1 MTAYTASWCA
11 GLLAR
16 NGRRTG
22 PERGRRPRTLI
33 ALVLLAGCAAESP
46 PATEQHVLA
55 ALATDLLLPMGD
67 VRVAGWPSDCRT
79 DGVTDAPVA
88 AVLFAAFLDANADA
102 APVNLAF
109 DGPAA
114 RLRVDS
120 SGLHPRRLSGEHAE
134 PVVAVSHVGMVDDTA
149 LVCVEVFGVQERA
162 FLVLLN
168 RGPSGDYAMRSEIE
182 VWSELPPEELPD
194 GELYR

>member
-1 MTAYTASWCA
+1 MTASTASWCA

-16 NGRRTG
+16 NGRRRG
-22 PERGRRPRTLI
+22 PESRRPCSLM
-33 ALVLLAGCAAESP
+33 ALVVVAGCVAESP
-46 PATEQHVLA
+46 PATEQDVLA

-88 AVLFAAFLDANADA
+88 AALFAAFLDANAGT
-102 APVNLAF
+102 APVRLSF
-109 DGPAA
+109 DGQAA

-120 SGLHPRRLSGEHAE
+120 SGLHPRRVSAEQAE
-134 PVVAVSHVGMVDDTA
+134 PVVAVSHVGMVDDAA
-149 LVCVEVFGVQERA
+149 LVCVEIFGVQERA

-168 RGPSGDYAMRSEIE
+168 RERSGDYAVQSEIE

>member
-1 MTAYTASWCA
+1 MTASRASACA

-16 NGRRTG
+16 I
-22 PERGRRPRTLI
+22 GRRPGTVI
-33 ALVLLAGCAAESP
+33 ALVLVGGCVTESP
-46 PATEQHVLA
+46 PPTEQDVLA

-88 AVLFAAFLDANADA
+88 AGLFAAFLAANAEA
-102 APVNLAF
+102 APVSLASS
-109 DGPAA
+109 GPVA

-120 SGLHPRRLSGEHAE
+120 SGLHPRRLSAENAE
-134 PVVAVSHVGMVDDTA
+134 PVVAVSRIGMVDDAA

-168 RGPSGDYAMRSEIE
+168 RGRSGSGTQGAAFAVHSEIE
-182 VWSELPPEELPD
+182 VYAELAPEELPD

>member
-1 MTAYTASWCA
+1 MTASTASWCA
-11 GLLAR
+11 GLLAGR
-16 NGRRTG
+16 GRRTAR
-22 PERGRRPRTLI
+22 EPRTLI
-33 ALVLLAGCAAESP
+33 ALVLLVGCVAESP
-46 PATEQHVLA
+46 PATEQDVLA
-55 ALATDLLLPMGD
+55 GLATDLLLPMGD

-88 AVLFAAFLDANADA
+88 AALFTAFLDANAGA
-102 APVNLAF
+102 APVSLAF
-109 DGPAA
+109 GGPAA

-120 SGLHPRRLSGEHAE
+120 SGQHPRRLSAEGAE
-134 PVVAVSHVGMVDDTA
+134 PVVAVSHAGMVDDTA

-168 RGPSGDYAMRSEIE
+168 SGPSGDFAVQSEIE
-182 VWSELPPEELPD
+182 VWSELAPEELPD

>member
-1 MTAYTASWCA
+1 MTTTTASWCA
-11 GLLAR
+11 GLLACK
-16 NGRRTG
+16 GRRAG
-22 PERGRRPRTLI
+22 RGPRTLV
-33 ALVLLAGCAAESP
+33 ALVLLVGCAAETP
-46 PATEQHVLA
+46 PATEQDVLA

-88 AVLFAAFLDANADA
+88 AALFAAFLDANAEA
-102 APVNLAF
+102 APLSLAF
-109 DGPAA
+109 GGPAA

-120 SGLHPRRLSGEHAE
+120 SGLHPRRLSAERAE
-134 PVVAVSHVGMVDDTA
+134 PVVAVSHVGMVAGAA

-162 FLVLLN
+162 FLVLLE
-168 RGPSGDYAMRSEIE
+168 RGRSGGFLVRSEIE
-182 VWSELPPEELPD
+182 VYSELAPEELPD